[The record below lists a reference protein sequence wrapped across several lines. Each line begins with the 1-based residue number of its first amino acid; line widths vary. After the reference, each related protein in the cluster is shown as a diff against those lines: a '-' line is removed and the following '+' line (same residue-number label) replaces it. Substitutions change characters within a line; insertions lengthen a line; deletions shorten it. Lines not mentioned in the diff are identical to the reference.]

1 MKTFF
6 LRCVLLIGVSLA
18 SAADPDLAKLQKSY
32 DEAVKRA
39 VDPITATYRAELQ
52 KLLEQ
57 HTKAGKLE
65 AAVEVKTVLD
75 DLAQKP
81 PQPPVQAVK
90 ADESLLR
97 KKLTKGRFVFYFS
110 PPRSKLFTFSGSGKI
125 DEGGAPQEY
134 KWKLEGNELFIYNE
148 PGQLAYALE
157 YDAASDSFKTSG
169 KPSLYM
175 SRKAYLINSPQ

>member
-1 MKTFF
+1 MKTILLVYFF
-6 LRCVLLIGVSLA
+6 GICAGLA
-18 SAADPDLAKLQKSY
+18 SGADPDLAKLQKSY

-39 VDPITATYRAELQ
+39 VDPITATYWAELQ

-65 AAVEVKTVLD
+65 AAVEVKAILD
-75 DLAQKP
+75 DLTQKP
-81 PQPPVQAVK
+81 SQPPAQAAK
-90 ADESLLR
+90 ADETLLR

-134 KWKLEGNELFIYNE
+134 KWKLEGTELFIYNE

-157 YDAASDSFKTSG
+157 YDAASDSFKTSA
-169 KPSLYM
+169 KPTLYM
-175 SRKAYLINSPQ
+175 SRKAYLVNATN

>member
-1 MKTFF
+1 MKTP
-6 LRCVLLIGVSLA
+6 LLATALWITVRLSYAG
-18 SAADPDLAKLQKSY
+18 DPDLAKLQKSY

-39 VDPITATYRAELQ
+39 VDPITTTYRAELQ

-57 HTKAGKLE
+57 HTKAGRLE

-75 DLAQKP
+75 DLTKKP
-81 PQPPVQAVK
+81 QQAPIQAVK
-90 ADESLLR
+90 ADEALLR

-125 DEGGAPQEY
+125 DEGGAPQEF
-134 KWKLEGNELFIYNE
+134 KWKLEGAELFIYNE

-175 SRKAYLINSPQ
+175 SRKAYLVNAPQ

>member
-1 MKTFF
+1 MKPF
-6 LRCVLLIGVSLA
+6 LLVCVLALCADLA
-18 SAADPDLAKLQKSY
+18 SGADPDLAKLQKSY

-39 VDPITATYRAELQ
+39 VDPITATYRVELQ

-65 AAVEVKTVLD
+65 AAIEIKAVLD
-75 DLAQKP
+75 DLMQKP
-81 PQPPVQAVK
+81 SQLPAQAVQ

-134 KWKLEGNELFIYNE
+134 KWKLEGTELFIYNE

-175 SRKAYLINSPQ
+175 SRKAYLIHAPN